1 MSTTKGKIPNPLTA
15 FRILSLPVLWV
26 FALLGWQ
33 PALAIG
39 LALAALSDAFDGR
52 LAKRYPQFTNGKFD
66 SLADKLLTFSVI
78 GWLVLL
84 KPFLFTTYPWPLLLA
99 TIIYSISLFIGW
111 RKHGR
116 VTTLHTHLGKLGG
129 LVQALFVFHA
139 FLTSGFIA
147 SSYSPVLFYLAIGL
161 FILAATE
168 ELLIQL
174 VYPEIDDEVIR
185 SIIPYLRERLKPQ

>member
-1 MSTTKGKIPNPLTA
+1 MSTTKGKTPNPLTA
-15 FRILSLPVLWV
+15 FRLLSLPVLWL

-33 PALAIG
+33 PTLAIG

-52 LAKRYPQFTNGKFD
+52 LAKRYPQFTDGKFD
-66 SLADKLLTFSVI
+66 SLADKFLTFSVI

-99 TIIYSISLFIGW
+99 TIIYSLSLFIGW

-116 VTTLHTHLGKLGG
+116 VTTLHTHLGKVGG

-139 FLTSGFIA
+139 FLTS
-147 SSYSPVLFYLAIGL
+147 SYSPILFYLAIGL

-185 SIIPYLRERLKPQ
+185 SIIPYLRARLKSQ